1 MENEDTDLSPGL
13 QKFLNAIAYFIAFF
27 FWLNLYGFLNLFFGI
42 LVPNHPKND
51 FLHYTILAIILIIAA
66 CVTETLRRRRK
77 SSAFSFIYSLSI
89 YRQRRCD
96 LAKLVFPLTRH

>member
-1 MENEDTDLSPGL
+1 MGNEETDLSPGL

-66 CVTETLRRRRK
+66 CVTETLRRRRNLRLFL
-77 SSAFSFIYSLSI
+77 SYTALLFIVNAVVIWRNWY
-89 YRQRRCD
+89 
-96 LAKLVFPLTRH
+96 FH